1 MITASALATPG
12 AGWTDVMGASACLDM
27 GPMHAVWL
35 IDRRTGSAHRVNG
48 EPQVI
53 HTQRPDVA
61 SATLLKGRD
70 PSVWKTVSYPL
81 GQSVE
86 P

>member
-1 MITASALATPG
+1 MITASALGTPG
-12 AGWTDVMGASACLDM
+12 TGWTDVIGAAACRDM

-35 IDRRTGSAHRVNG
+35 IDRRTGAAHRVNS

-53 HTQRPDVA
+53 HTRHPDVA
-61 SATLLKGRD
+61 SAELLKGRD
-70 PSVWKTVSYPL
+70 PSVWKTVAYPL
-81 GQSVE
+81 GQGVE

>member
-1 MITASALATPG
+1 MITAGVLATPG
-12 AGWTDVMGASACLDM
+12 TGWTDVIGAGA
-27 GPMHAVWL
+27 GQEPGQMHAVWL
-35 IDRRTGSAHRVNG
+35 IDRRTGAAHRVNG

-53 HTQRPDVA
+53 HTRRPDVA

-70 PSVWKTVSYPL
+70 PSVWKTVAYPL
-81 GQSVE
+81 GQGVE